1 MVDSSQTYTLN
12 DLRDWEAPGT
22 WLAVLGSPVKHSL
35 SPQMHNA
42 ALAEMASK
50 DCRFTDWQYVKFDVE
65 PQLLREA
72 YCLLHAKGFKGVN
85 LTVPHKIDVLQL
97 IEDFVGDALLMGAVN
112 TLIRTDNNYR
122 GANTDGYGA
131 QKAVLDEL
139 DFDFASGEPLH
150 ILGAGGAAQA
160 IAVQFLTQGKGPLW
174 IGNRSSDRL
183 EKLLEHLRSI
193 PEAQGR
199 LNGYRFSD
207 ETAQHPDYGL
217 IINATS
223 QGLDPAAPAPILL
236 DKFDPKRTKV
246 YDTIYNPPITALL
259 RDAVTLGMPSA
270 NGLSMLVH
278 QGAKSLEYWSGAG
291 VPVEAMLKAL
301 R

>member
-1 MVDSSQTYTLN
+1 MVDSSQTFTLH
-12 DLRDWEAPGT
+12 DLRAWDAPGT

-35 SPQMHNA
+35 SPQMHNS
-42 ALAEMASK
+42 ALAEMAKK
-50 DCRFTDWQYVKFDVE
+50 DSRFADWQYVKFDVE
-65 PQLLREA
+65 PEMLREA
-72 YCLLHAKGFKGVN
+72 YRLLHAKGFKGVN

-97 IEDFVGDALLMGAVN
+97 IEEFEGEALRMGAVN
-112 TLIRTDNNYR
+112 TLIRAETNYR
-122 GANTDGYGA
+122 GANTDGYGS
-131 QKAVLDEL
+131 QQAVLEEL

-160 IAVQFLTQGKGPLW
+160 IAVQFLMQGKGPLW

-183 EKLLEHLRSI
+183 EKLLEHLGSI
-193 PEAQGR
+193 PGVQDR

-207 ETAQHPDYGL
+207 ENTHRPDHGL

-223 QGLDPAAPAPILL
+223 QGLDPSAPAPILL
-236 DKFDPKRTKV
+236 EHFDPKRTKV
-246 YDTIYNPPITALL
+246 YDTIYNPSETALL
-259 RDAVTLGMPSA
+259 RDAKTLGMPHA

-278 QGAKSLEYWSGAG
+278 QGAKSLEYWTCAE
-291 VPVEAMLKAL
+291 VPVDAMLRAV